1 MSWRMATMDSSD
13 DTQHISSA
21 ESRRRWNDVARRQ
34 QRRRHAQLETSR
46 PAGLA
51 EELARYKS
59 RGYANADEV
68 ARRYGRSPSGI
79 QQAMRRGDLS
89 FVQVGHCRL
98 LLASDYEAYMR
109 RVEVKR
115 KTIGKEL
122 AWKRVQGILHLS

>member
-1 MSWRMATMDSSD
+1 MNSGD
-13 DTQHISSA
+13 DTPQAISPA
-21 ESRRRWNDVARRQ
+21 ESRRRWNAVARRQ

-79 QQAMRRGDLS
+79 QQAMKRGDLP

-98 LLASDYEAYMR
+98 LLASDYEAYMKRIEAKRSTAGHEMAR
-109 RVEVKR
+109 RR
-115 KTIGKEL
+115 T
-122 AWKRVQGILHLS
+122 ARYTSP